1 MYSVFVYCMVFAYE
15 RCGVFTAHAQSHVDA
30 NKDRYAALLREAKL
44 QHNADD
50 RSFPACSGPVRKQA
64 AT

>member
-1 MYSVFVYCMVFAYE
+1 MCLFIVWFLRMKGVEYSLRM
-15 RCGVFTAHAQSHVDA
+15 RSRTWTLTRIGTL
-30 NKDRYAALLREAKL
+30 AALLREAKL